1 MKQLLITTDTG
12 QRIIL
17 NPDYISEISEETPS
31 SVLIQVVNP
40 NYGPP
45 KVNTAYVVNE
55 SLASI
60 SIRIRDASYWLPTE
74 ATELS
79 FRRCCEEVQKFFY
92 SMPDLC
98 TPPGLRSQLDKALED
113 FNQVTIS

>member
-17 NPDYISEISEETPS
+17 NPDHISEISEETPS

-55 SLASI
+55 SLESI
-60 SIRIRDASYWLPTE
+60 SVRIMEASTLWREEFNDRTFYAHYPPVH
-74 ATELS
+74 
-79 FRRCCEEVQKFFY
+79 FPKVEEVAK
-92 SMPDLC
+92 S
-98 TPPGLRSQLDKALED
+98 
-113 FNQVTIS
+113 